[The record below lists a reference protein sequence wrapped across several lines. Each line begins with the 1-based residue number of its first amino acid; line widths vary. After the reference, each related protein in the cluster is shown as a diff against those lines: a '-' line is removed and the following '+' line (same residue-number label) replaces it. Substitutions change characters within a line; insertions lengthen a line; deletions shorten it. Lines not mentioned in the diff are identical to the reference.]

1 MFKRLVDGLNS
12 LLTRLAKKNKLIQV
26 TIFLAIVLPIILIGA
41 SGYHQTYQDLTEL
54 TLSRRQSIAALAAT
68 VLKQRFERLTDIGV
82 SLATRVR
89 FRQLLNEGKWDEAIQ
104 ILNSVR
110 EDFPFIDRVFLADP
124 DGTLMT
130 DSPALPGVRGKNFST
145 RDWYQGVRKNW
156 KPYVSDAYT
165 RAAAPQYNVIAAAIP
180 VREKE
185 KIIGILVLQVQIND
199 LLEWSNLIELDSSAF
214 IYFVDRKG
222 QLATHPKISSVGDL
236 VDYSGLSIVKKAL
249 GGQTGVETILNSIEN
264 EERIA
269 SYAPVPGIGW
279 GVIVQEP
286 VTTAFARRDE
296 NLQRLLLRYGLI
308 LLIGCGLAVLI
319 LRAFMGIK
327 RAEQKIQALNQDLEQ
342 RAIELQ
348 ATNKELEAFSY
359 SVSHD
364 LRAPLRAIDGFSQA
378 LLEDYGEKFDALG
391 KDYLGR
397 VREASQQMAQL
408 IDDMLNLGRVTRT
421 AITRGPVDLGELA
434 DSIVSELQKAE
445 PERRVDFC
453 RTDKLMVNGDE
464 RLLRVTLD
472 NLLGNAWKFTGKCPE
487 PKVEFGTVQNNGSA
501 AYFIRDNGA
510 GFDMAYMDK
519 LFGPF
524 QRLHAMTEFK
534 GTGVGLATVQRIV
547 HRHGGRVWAEAQVG
561 KGATFYFTLS

>member
-1 MFKRLVDGLNS
+1 MFKRFVDGLNS
-12 LLTRLAKKNKLIQV
+12 LLTRPAKKNKLIQV

-41 SGYHQTYQDLTEL
+41 SGYLQTHQDLTEL

-68 VLKQRFERLTDIGV
+68 VLKQRFERLTDIGI

-89 FRQLLNEGKWDEAIQ
+89 FRQLLNEGKWEEAIQ

-156 KPYVSDAYT
+156 KPYVSDAYK
-165 RAAAPQYNVIAAAIP
+165 RAAEPQFNVIAAAIP

-185 KIIGILVLQVQIND
+185 KIIGILVLQVQLNG
-199 LLEWSNLIELDSSAF
+199 LLEWSNLIEPDSSAL

-222 QLATHPKISSVGDL
+222 RLATHLKNPSLGDL
-236 VDYSGLSIVKKAL
+236 VDYSSLSIVKKAL
-249 GGQTGVETILNSIEN
+249 GGQTGVETIFNSIEDD
-264 EERIA
+264 ERLA
-269 SYAPVPGIGW
+269 SYAPVAGIGW

-296 NLQRLLLRYGLI
+296 NLQRMLLRYGLF

-319 LRAFMGIK
+319 LRAFRGIK
-327 RAEQKIQALNQDLEQ
+327 RAEEKIQTLNQDLEQ

-378 LLEDYGEKFDALG
+378 LLEDCGEKLDAHG
-391 KDYLGR
+391 KGYLGR
-397 VREASQQMAQL
+397 VREASQRMAQL
-408 IDDMLNLGRVTRT
+408 IDDMLNLARVTRT
-421 AITRGPVDLGELA
+421 AITRGSVDLGELA
-434 DSIVSELQKAE
+434 DSIVAELQKAK
-445 PERRVDFC
+445 PERRVDFR

-464 RLLRVTLD
+464 RLLRVALD

-524 QRLHAMTEFK
+524 QRLHAMTEFE